1 MGLKYRDPITGE
13 YMKYNFPLIKGE
25 KGEQGPQGLQGLQGL
40 QGPQGPQGPKGD
52 KGDTPE
58 GVVSA
63 TPNSIPQRNAN
74 GNLFTGQ
81 TLGFESTNGTFLGGV
96 HITEDGWLKHSI
108 PNTGLADIHTSVTLP
123 IESGTFRPNWVGASA
138 NVVSQLGEYV
148 KIGNL
153 VYVLLSLE
161 STEWYNHGHDVV
173 IGHLPY
179 LATQETPISVD
190 MVKGLVEPNGVP
202 SYHTF
207 GLVSGNVVKLY
218 KRGIHGSWWGTLKTQ
233 TDLCPHTIFKLS
245 FVYRTA

>member
-13 YMKYNFPLIKGE
+13 YVKYNFPLIKGE
-25 KGEQGPQGLQGLQGL
+25 KGEQGPQGVKGDK
-40 QGPQGPQGPKGD
+40 GPKGD
-52 KGDTPE
+52 KGDKGDMPE
-58 GVVSA
+58 GA
-63 TPNSIPQRNAN
+63 IYPEPNSIPQRNKD
-74 GNLFTGQ
+74 GNIYTAEA
-81 TLGFESTNGTFLGGV
+81 LGFKGNDFEIPLVMDNQAHLHSGV
-96 HITEDGWLKHSI
+96 NQVWDSG
-108 PNTGLADIHTSVTLP
+108 NLP
-123 IESGTFRPNWVGASA
+123 IESGTFLPNWIGASA

-233 TDLCPHTIFKLS
+233 TDLCPHTIIKLS